1 MDERFIQLVKKRRS
15 IRSYKSKPVPRDLLE
30 RCVEAARFAPSACH
44 TQAWRF
50 IITSQLLK
58 ERLARESLGG
68 VVVPNKFASQAPVLV
83 AIAMDLDLIT
93 HRIGGALKGMYY
105 HVMDA
110 GIAGE
115 HFILQAT
122 ELGLGTCWIGW
133 FNSRRVKK
141 ILNLP
146 RSWDVIA
153 MITVGYPKEEPPAKE
168 RKSIE
173 EISEFR
179 KE

>member
-1 MDERFIQLVKKRRS
+1 MKKGFIQLVRKRRS
-15 IRSYKSKPVPRDLLE
+15 IRSYKSEPVPRDLLK
-30 RCVEAARFAPSACH
+30 RCIEAARFAPSTCN

-50 IITSQLLK
+50 IITSHKLK

-83 AIAMDLDLIT
+83 VIAMDLDLIT
-93 HRIGGALKGMYY
+93 HRIGGTLKGMYY
-105 HVMDA
+105 HVLDA

-133 FNSRRVKK
+133 FNSGRVRR

-146 RSWDVIA
+146 RSWDVAA
-153 MITVGYPKEEPPAKE
+153 MITVGYPDEEPSSKG
-168 RKSIE
+168 RKTIG

-179 KE
+179 TE